1 MMRQYELVERV
12 TRYNPNADENLLN
25 KAYVYA
31 MQKHGTQQRANGDPY
46 FSHPLEVA
54 GILTDLKLDDATIA
68 VALLHDTIEDTDAT
82 RGEIDQM
89 FGEDIGR
96 LVEGLTKISKLD
108 LVSKKAAQ
116 GENLRKLLLA
126 ISEDV
131 RVLLVKLADRLHNM
145 RTLEFM
151 KDEAR
156 KRIAEETLDIYAPL
170 AGRMGMQDMR
180 EEMEDL
186 AFRTVNPEAYATITR
201 RLTELRTRNRSLIE
215 AIESELTERFA
226 AAGIKARVKGR
237 EKRPYSIFRKME
249 RKAVSFEQL
258 SDILGFRVIVGSV
271 QECYAAL
278 GMVHTTWPSV
288 PGRFKDYIST
298 PKQND
303 YRSIHTTVVGPGS
316 QRVELQ
322 IRTEAMHRV
331 AEYGIAAHAL
341 YKDGI
346 APAKAEGMNGHAV
359 NGAVAAPVVKGA
371 GGANGNGHRLTGFN
385 DEIRAYEWLRRTIE
399 MLAEGDTP
407 EEFLEHTKLE
417 LFQDQVFAFTPKG
430 KLIALPRGATPIDF
444 AYAVHTDIGDTTVG
458 ARINGRNMP
467 LMTELHNGDEV
478 EILSAKGQVP
488 PPAWESMVVTGKARS
503 AIRRATR
510 AAVRKQYAGLGRQ
523 ILTRAFARATRR
535 YSDDLVKPV
544 LPRLAQ
550 SNLDDMLAAVGR
562 GEIPSANVLKAVY
575 PDHKDERPQA
585 KAPQKAKKEEGWF
598 GLKRGS
604 GLKFKVPGRSSRKSD
619 RATPAEHS
627 IPIRGLHGDLM
638 VHFAEGG
645 ALPGERIVGIMT
657 PGEGITIYPIQSPAL
672 KEFDDEPDR
681 WLDVRWE
688 VEEAEHERFPARIEV
703 TAINEPGTLAQ
714 IATVIADNEGN
725 ISNLR
730 MTQSA
735 PDFSV
740 MTIDVEVFD
749 LKHLTRLLTQ
759 LRARPVVSS
768 AVRING

>member
-1 MMRQYELVERV
+1 
-12 TRYNPNADENLLN
+12 
-25 KAYVYA
+25 
-31 MQKHGTQQRANGDPY
+31 
-46 FSHPLEVA
+46 
-54 GILTDLKLDDATIA
+54 
-68 VALLHDTIEDTDAT
+68 
-82 RGEIDQM
+82 
-89 FGEDIGR
+89 
-96 LVEGLTKISKLD
+96 
-108 LVSKKAAQ
+108 
-116 GENLRKLLLA
+116 
-126 ISEDV
+126 
-131 RVLLVKLADRLHNM
+131 
-145 RTLEFM
+145 
-151 KDEAR
+151 
-156 KRIAEETLDIYAPL
+156 
-170 AGRMGMQDMR
+170 
-180 EEMEDL
+180 
-186 AFRTVNPEAYATITR
+186 
-201 RLTELRTRNRSLIE
+201 
-215 AIESELTERFA
+215 
-226 AAGIKARVKGR
+226 
-237 EKRPYSIFRKME
+237 
-249 RKAVSFEQL
+249 
-258 SDILGFRVIVGSV
+258 
-271 QECYAAL
+271 
-278 GMVHTTWPSV
+278 MVHTTWPSV

-341 YKDGI
+341 YKDGV
-346 APAKAEGMNGHAV
+346 APAKPDGANGHAV
-359 NGAVAAPVVKGA
+359 NGNVAPPAVN
-371 GGANGNGHRLTGFN
+371 GANGANGGSHRLTGFN
-385 DEIRAYEWLRRTIE
+385 EEIRAYEWLRRTIE
-399 MLAEGDTP
+399 MLADGDTP

-550 SNLDDMLAAVGR
+550 NNLDDMLAAVGR

-575 PDHKDERPQA
+575 PDHNEERAQPKAAA
-585 KAPQKAKKEEGWF
+585 KARKEEGWF
-598 GLKRGS
+598 GLKRRS
-604 GLKFKVPGRSSRKSD
+604 GLKFKVPGRSRRTD
-619 RATPAEHS
+619 RASPAGHS
-627 IPIRGLHGDLM
+627 IPIRGLHGDM
-638 VHFAEGG
+638 TVHFAEGG

-681 WLDVRWE
+681 WLDVRWDVDE
-688 VEEAEHERFPARIEV
+688 GPQERFPARIEV

-714 IATVIADNEGN
+714 IATVIADNDGN

-749 LKHLTRLLTQ
+749 VKHLTRLLAQ

>member
-31 MQKHGTQQRANGDPY
+31 MQKHGTQTRANGDPY

-82 RGEIDQM
+82 RAEIDQM
-89 FGEDIGR
+89 FGEDIGA

-108 LVSKKAAQ
+108 LVSKRAEQA
-116 GENLRKLLLA
+116 ENLRKLLLA
-126 ISEDV
+126 ISSDI

-145 RTLEFM
+145 RTLQFM
-151 KDEAR
+151 PVEAR
-156 KRIAEETLDIYAPL
+156 GRIAQETLDIYAPL
-170 AGRMGMQDMR
+170 AGRMGMHDMR
-180 EEMEDL
+180 EELEDL
-186 AFRTVNPEAYATITR
+186 AFRTVNPEAYATIQR
-201 RLTELRTRNRSLIE
+201 RLEDFRTRNRSLTEGIE
-215 AIESELTERFA
+215 QELTERLA
-226 AAGIKARVKGR
+226 NAGIKAEVKGR

-249 RKAVSFEQL
+249 RKAISFEQL
-258 SDILGFRVIVGSV
+258 SDILGFRVVVGTV
-271 QECYAAL
+271 AECYAAM
-278 GMVHTTWPSV
+278 GVVHTTWPTV

-322 IRTEAMHRV
+322 VRTAEMHRI

-341 YKDGI
+341 YKDGV
-346 APAKAEGMNGHAV
+346 APAKQKA
-359 NGAVAAPVVKGA
+359 NGAANGAAQPNGNNGSKAAGNGA
-371 GGANGNGHRLTGFN
+371 PGGATLTGFN

-399 MLAEGDTP
+399 ILAEGDTP

-417 LFQDQVFAFTPKG
+417 LFQDQVFCFTPKG
-430 KLIALPRGATPIDF
+430 MLIALPRGATPIDF

-458 ARINGRNMP
+458 AKINGRNMP
-467 LMTELHNGDEV
+467 LMTALRNGDEV
-478 EILSAKGQVP
+478 EILRSKAQVP

-523 ILTRAFARATRR
+523 IVERAFARAGRT
-535 YSDDLVKPV
+535 YSDSLIEAA

-550 SNLDDMLAAVGR
+550 SNVEDMLAAVGR
-562 GEIPSANVLKAVY
+562 GEIPSDNVLKAVY
-575 PDHKDERPQA
+575 PDHREERPA
-585 KAPQKAKKEEGWF
+585 RKKTATEEGWF

-604 GLKFKVPGRSSRKSD
+604 GMKFRVPGLSRKAP
-619 RATPAEHS
+619 ATETRSGMGPA
-627 IPIRGLHGDLM
+627 IPIRGIHGEM
-638 VHFAEGG
+638 PVRFAEGG
-645 ALPGERIVGIMT
+645 AIPGERIVGIAT

-672 KEFDDEPDR
+672 KEFDDEPER
-681 WLDVRWE
+681 WLDVRWDVDDE
-688 VEEAEHERFPARIEV
+688 QPSRFPVRIEV

-714 IATVIADNEGN
+714 VAQVMADNEAN
-725 ISNLR
+725 ITNVR
-730 MTQSA
+730 MAQTA
-735 PDFSV
+735 PDFMV
-740 MTIDVEVFD
+740 MMFDMEVFD
-749 LKHLTRLLTQ
+749 VKHLNRLIAQ
-759 LRARPVVSS
+759 LRVRPIVSS
-768 AVRING
+768 VARVNG